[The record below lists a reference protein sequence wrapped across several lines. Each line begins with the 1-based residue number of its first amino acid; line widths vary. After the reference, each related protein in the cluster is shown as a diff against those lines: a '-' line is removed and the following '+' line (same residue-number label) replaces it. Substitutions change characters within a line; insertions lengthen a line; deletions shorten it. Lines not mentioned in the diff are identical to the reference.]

1 MLFKEVMDSPTT
13 IQWHKSSWQT
23 GV

>member
-1 MLFKEVMDSPTT
+1 MDSPTT